1 MKKTGFLFSVCTIA
15 LFSTVSYAATYA
27 DSSPKNLNTVIN
39 DELPVVKSYA
49 RDSTKYSV
57 DRKVVSLFGD
67 AKVETKDVL
76 VIADEI
82 IYDATSH
89 TLKVKNLQS
98 LKLKNKEEKGKL
110 ANTSL
115 TLKLVEKGYEVV
127 N

>member
-15 LFSTVSYAATYA
+15 LFSTVSVAAAYAE
-27 DSSPKNLNTVIN
+27 SSPQTLNSVIR
-39 DELPVVKSYA
+39 DDLPVVKSYA

-57 DRKVVSLFGD
+57 GRKVVSLFGD
-67 AKVETKDVL
+67 AKVETKDVS

-110 ANTSL
+110 EGSSL
-115 TLKLVEKGYEVV
+115 TLKLVDKGYEVV
-127 N
+127 K

>member
-1 MKKTGFLFSVCTIA
+1 MKKTGFLFSVCTIT
-15 LFSTVSYAATYA
+15 LFSTAAFAAPYA
-27 DSSPKNLNTVIN
+27 DSRPKTLSTVVR
-39 DELPVVKSYA
+39 DELPLVRSYA
-49 RDSTKYSV
+49 RDSTQYSV
-57 DRKVVSLFGD
+57 DRKVVSLYGD
-67 AKVETKDVL
+67 AKVETKDVS
-76 VIADEI
+76 VVADEI

-127 N
+127 R

>member
-15 LFSTVSYAATYA
+15 LFSTVSVAAAYAE
-27 DSSPKNLNTVIN
+27 SSPKTLNSVIS

-67 AKVETKDVL
+67 AKVETKDVS

-110 ANTSL
+110 EGSSL
-115 TLKLVEKGYEVV
+115 TLKLVDKGYEVV
-127 N
+127 K

>member
-1 MKKTGFLFSVCTIA
+1 MKKTRFLLSVCTIA
-15 LFSTVSYAATYA
+15 LFSTVSFAAADA
-27 DSSPKNLNTVIN
+27 DSSPKTLNSVIS

>member
-1 MKKTGFLFSVCTIA
+1 MKKTRFLFSVCTIA
-15 LFSTVSYAATYA
+15 LFSTVSVAAAYA
-27 DSSPKNLNTVIN
+27 DPSPKTSNSLIR

-67 AKVETKDVL
+67 AKVETKDVS

-98 LKLKNKEEKGKL
+98 LKLKNKEEKG
-110 ANTSL
+110 N
-115 TLKLVEKGYEVV
+115 
-127 N
+127 

>member
-15 LFSTVSYAATYA
+15 LFSTVSFAAAYA
-27 DSSPKNLNTVIN
+27 DSSPKTFNSVIE
-39 DELPVVKSYA
+39 DDLPVVKSYA

>member
-1 MKKTGFLFSVCTIA
+1 MKKTRFLFSVCTIA
-15 LFSTVSYAATYA
+15 LFSTASYAATYA
-27 DSSPKNLNTVIN
+27 DPSPKTSNSLIR
-39 DELPVVKSYA
+39 DALPVVKSYA

-57 DRKVVSLFGD
+57 DRQVVSLFGE

-110 ANTSL
+110 EGSSL
-115 TLKLVEKGYEVV
+115 TLKLVDKGYEVV
-127 N
+127 K

>member
-1 MKKTGFLFSVCTIA
+1 MKKTRFLLSVCTIA
-15 LFSTVSYAATYA
+15 LFSTVFFAAAVA
-27 DSSPKNLNTVIN
+27 DSSPKTLNSVIS

-67 AKVETKDVL
+67 AKVETKDVS

-110 ANTSL
+110 EGSSL
-115 TLKLVEKGYEVV
+115 TLKLVDKGYEVV
-127 N
+127 K

>member
-15 LFSTVSYAATYA
+15 LFSTASYAATYA
-27 DSSPKNLNTVIN
+27 DSSPKNLNSVIN

-110 ANTSL
+110 EGSSL
-115 TLKLVEKGYEVV
+115 TLKLVDKGYEVV
-127 N
+127 K

>member
-1 MKKTGFLFSVCTIA
+1 MKKTRFLFSVCTIA
-15 LFSTVSYAATYA
+15 LFSTVSVAAAYA
-27 DSSPKNLNTVIN
+27 DPSPKTSNSLIR

-67 AKVETKDVL
+67 AKVETKDVS

-110 ANTSL
+110 EGSSL
-115 TLKLVEKGYEVV
+115 TLKLVDKGYEVV
-127 N
+127 K

>member
-15 LFSTVSYAATYA
+15 LFSTVSFAAAYA
-27 DSSPKNLNTVIN
+27 DSSPKTLNSVIE
-39 DELPVVKSYA
+39 DDLPVVKSYA

-67 AKVETKDVL
+67 AKVETKDVS
-76 VIADEI
+76 VVADEI

>member
-15 LFSTVSYAATYA
+15 LFSTVSVAAAYAE
-27 DSSPKNLNTVIN
+27 SSPKTLNSVIR
-39 DELPVVKSYA
+39 DDLPVVKSYA

-110 ANTSL
+110 EGSSL
-115 TLKLVEKGYEVV
+115 TLKLVDKGYEVV
-127 N
+127 K